1 MVNKEELEER
11 LKKLLVRLN
20 TPQKDRQLDNLIQI
34 IHDLLFLAHTDHA
47 AELFEGKNVHVPL
60 MAVLSSYINSKG
72 VQQAGWSLLCQ
83 LIEICPSTL
92 EQLTIPLQAAK
103 EWEVLGVHQQILKVL
118 SQYSA
123 DCRVTMV
130 GLRALSLLLRSDVI
144 PLLVLEEEEDAFAL
158 VVQAMKTFPTSEEVQ
173 LQGLKALQLL
183 LERVSN
189 DHLVEFVENQDHVV
203 VLAALQRFPDS
214 PELLLQALKVLLPLA
229 HPGSNVEVFMS
240 GGTRCYSLIITA
252 MDAFPE
258 VEELQETACC
268 LFRRFTSESY
278 YSILVLN
285 GVQRVA
291 VRACQTFPDNATLQA
306 AALSCLADLTATIV
320 QNKAVAEQGLEDGE
334 EEENRGKEEVEDMG
348 LGWMEDCCTALEL
361 HADEPAVQ
369 EAASW
374 AIHNLL
380 VHGAGVNHSEEEQ
393 DGRTPVHR
401 QLMAAMLLHSS
412 SPSVFK
418 AATSAIATLITNNSK
433 MRSLLLSSG
442 LHVNLVEMMKRHSTS
457 AEVSISACKLL
468 HLLFQGRTAS
478 LDELNMAMS
487 QILSTMKVHNFEP
500 EVQLEALQASLV
512 FLCPDR
518 SLREHGILVADP
530 DMADVSLKVLKNQC
544 VVEGAHTLYLEVLNR
559 FISCYTIQ
567 KCGLKVL
574 SSLADCS
581 GAVDL
586 LCQQGAIDTVLHT
599 LQMFPQEREI
609 HYWGLTLLNY
619 LVSKK
624 KLSRMIVPVLASVV
638 VASLIQY
645 REDSEMLLKCF
656 QVALR
661 MLDAC
666 SGAAAQLQ
674 REDFDRQI
682 FQHLR
687 EESDQSIN
695 PLRKSM
701 CLALAKMWCDSELHY
716 SMLEKACK
724 DGNTMMAE
732 CLIEL
737 GADIN
742 RKTKTDSLI
751 YQVCERGGP
760 LELVELLLSRGT
772 HEQHLRR
779 ALAVSVKRGDGPT
792 VIQLLGRLGL
802 DLNNSALC
810 LGGFRL
816 GHLDAAWL
824 SPLMAERGR
833 THSLRYNS
841 KGVSLARYIQSFH
854 RPKNGSGPL
863 RSIPDPC
870 LTSGYISDESDDS
883 SFSIFSGEDGLFPN
897 DDMESDGSD
906 SLFGALS
913 PKSHNNSAEE
923 LRGESVKR
931 KQGRRRHASAESGQT
946 ENENS
951 ESIHRRYGRTGS
963 SQKVLG
969 SGENSAALPKERERI
984 RLLDLSGNELDS
996 LSCLM
1001 DDGFVQQQ
1009 LWHLLR
1015 LDLSHNSLPEFP
1027 SALCQSLKSLT
1038 RLDLQ
1043 GNQLQSLP
1051 EELLSLPSLSMLN
1064 VSRNCVGPLLTFD
1077 PAVTCPSLKQ
1087 LNLSCNKI
1095 TTFPHEL
1102 GSTMRQL
1109 EELFMEGNSITEL
1122 CMALCLPEIKLLDVS
1137 KNSVEN
1143 ISADFLSSCPKLE
1156 TFNASMNKICSL
1168 SHLPSK
1174 ITTLKL
1180 ANNSF
1185 TYISEAIL
1193 DVTNLRS
1200 IDMRTNNIAVLPGPG
1215 RWVSSNIRELI
1226 FSQNCIKALD
1236 LSGPIYKWTRLEKL
1250 HLSDNKLTEIPP
1262 QIGLLEGLT
1271 SLDVSHNTG
1280 LRSFPDEM
1288 GKLGRLWDLPLD
1300 GLKLQLNLKL
1310 IGSKTKDIVRFLQQR
1325 LKKAVPYYRMK
1336 LIVVGNAGS
1345 GKTTLIQQLM
1355 KLKRT
1360 QLNSKQGAAGI
1371 DVQDWTIRERDKKKM
1386 VLNVWDFSGGE
1397 EFSGSHPHFLT
1408 PRALYLVVY
1417 NLSKGASQVD
1427 ALKPWLFNIKAVAP
1441 LSPVI
1446 LVGTHT
1452 DVSDELQLQACLHK
1466 IREELLHH
1474 QGFPTVM
1481 DCHMVSVC
1489 EDSDTMAKLRKTIER
1504 EVTNFKIQGQ
1514 PVMGQLVP
1522 DSYVELERRVLQER
1536 KRVSS
1541 EFPVLRHR
1549 ELLQLIQE
1557 SQLQLEEAELPHA
1570 IHFLSEV
1577 GVLLHFD
1584 DPALQLQEL
1593 YFIDPQWLC
1602 NILSQRLTLRSSG
1615 FSEHPK
1621 GLVQRSVVER
1631 FLFETKCFPK
1641 SHRTQFFKLL
1651 EKFQIA
1657 LPFGEDQ
1664 LLIPSSLSKHRPV
1677 IELPHCENSEVI
1689 VRLYEMPYFPMDY
1702 WSRQISRLLEFSS
1715 YLLCGR
1721 EKVLRPNRIYWR
1733 RGIYLNWSPEAY
1745 CLVEAASV
1753 EESPSSF
1760 VRITVPSSRKGRVL
1774 LGQLVDHID
1783 SLLEEWFPGLLN
1795 TDMHGNGE
1803 PLIKRWALYSFEDGQ
1818 EWNKILLENL
1828 FTYFEKIF
1836 LLVSPEDPCCTLPIS
1851 QVAPDLVL
1859 SDQPAGT
1866 ILDGEEL
1873 NVELSTENRLG
1884 DGGFG
1889 TVYRGVY
1896 KNEEVAVKIFNK
1908 HASELYV
1915 YRLLRQELAVLGRLR
1930 HPSLVGLLAA
1940 GSTPQVLVMELA
1952 LRGSLDALFQHENG
1966 SLNQKLQQ
1974 RIALQVADGLRYL
1987 HSAMIIYRDLK
1998 PHNVLLFN
2006 LKTDSET
2013 IAKITDYGIAQYCC
2027 SMGVRSSEGTPGFR
2041 APEVARGNVIYNQ
2054 QADVFSF
2061 GLLLY
2066 DLLTCGERISDGMK
2080 FPSEFDEI
2088 AVQGK
2093 LPVIVISCPVLC
2105 PLYRSSR
2112 NTTVAH
2118 PWPGFQALMKDC
2130 LRQSPQDRPTSAQV
2144 FDRLNSGEML
2154 CLMRKLCGPSVF
2166 NGECFTLSSGT
2177 SDGSSSQITAWLG
2190 GGSSTKKLGSIT
2202 AVDLDTNHSHYTGTT
2217 DCYNKG
2223 TRKVDTSPV
2232 LCLVSVQIPNDPC
2245 DWLVAGTQSWLIS
2258 GHEHWGTTTWHHLQ
2272 SVTDAVTSLYFHV
2285 HPRGTQR
2292 KNYLL
2297 VGTADGILSGLTR
2310 TLFLRQENGQPV
2322 KLSLWGNVNTPVM
2335 CLGQSVY
2342 SPDSR
2347 SGGPAVGLKILSFT
2361 ADYDVCKSIDT
2372 RPSLTFHGLLSSEAC
2387 VSRMV
2392 VDKNVYLGKAGTTTV
2407 EVWDKRSDRMVDCI
2421 DCAHIIRGRHGHKAE
2436 LPTVASPSWATVKAL
2451 LVQSA
2456 ATLWIGTRGGHLLL
2470 LELSKHQTLLITG
2483 PQCDSIRCIAS
2494 TLIQTLN
2501 WKNVVLVLGRRLP
2514 QDKNQRD
2521 EESVLMVWNSM
2532 LPMEVKDLT
2541 KHCEKREQI
2550 AAKMREQLHHD

>member
-11 LKKLLVRLN
+11 LRKLLVRLR
-20 TPQKDRQLDNLIQI
+20 TPQEDRQLCTLIQI
-34 IHDLLFLAHTDHA
+34 IQDLLFLAHTDYGRKHI
-47 AELFEGKNVHVPL
+47 VP
-60 MAVLSSYINSKG
+60 ACV
-72 VQQAGWSLLCQ
+72 GWSLLCR
-83 LIEICPSTL
+83 LIEICPGTL
-92 EQLTIPLQAAK
+92 DQLTRPLQAAK
-103 EWEVLGVHQQILKVL
+103 EQILKVL

-130 GLRALSLLLRSDVI
+130 GLRALALLLRSDMI
-144 PLLVLEEEEDAFAL
+144 PLLVLEEEEDVFGL
-158 VVQAMKTFPTSEEVQ
+158 VVHAMKTFPTSEEVQ
-173 LQGLKALQLL
+173 LQGCRALQFL
-183 LERVSN
+183 LESVSD
-189 DHLVEFVENQDHVV
+189 DHLMEFVENRDHVV

-214 PELLLQALKVLLPLA
+214 SELLLQAMKVLLPLA
-229 HPGSNVEVFMS
+229 RPGSNVEMLMS
-240 GGTRCYSLIITA
+240 GGARCYSVIIAA
-252 MDAFPE
+252 MDAFPD

-268 LFRRFTSESY
+268 LFMRFTSGQSY
-278 YSILVLN
+278 YNILVLN

-291 VRACQTFPDNATLQA
+291 VRACQTFPNNAALQA
-306 AALSCLADLTATIV
+306 AALSCLADLSEDTHTHTHTHSQTHTIFNSFIYV
-320 QNKAVAEQGLEDGE
+320 
-334 EEENRGKEEVEDMG
+334 
-348 LGWMEDCCTALEL
+348 
-361 HADEPAVQ
+361 HADG
-369 EAASW
+369 
-374 AIHNLL
+374 L
-380 VHGAGVNHSEEEQ
+380 VLENNGLTSTTTHSSVSYKKDSLYTGVT
-393 DGRTPVHR
+393 TPVHR

-418 AATSAIATLITNNSK
+418 AATSAIATLITHNGK

-442 LHVNLVEMMKRHSTS
+442 LHVNLVEMMKRHSAS

-468 HLLFQGRTAS
+468 KLLFQGRSAS
-478 LDELNMAMS
+478 LDDLNMAMS
-487 QILSTMKVHNFEP
+487 QILSTMKVHNFQP

-518 SLREHGILVADP
+518 SLREHGTSVADP

-559 FISCYTIQ
+559 FISSPIIQ
-567 KCGLKVL
+567 RCGLKVL
-574 SSLADCS
+574 SALADCS

-619 LVSKK
+619 LVTKK

-638 VASLIQY
+638 VVSLIQY

-666 SGAAAQLQ
+666 SGAAAELQ

-687 EESDQSIN
+687 DETPDQSN
-695 PLRKSM
+695 SPLRRSV
-701 CLALAKMWCDSELHY
+701 CLALSKMWCDPELHY

-724 DGNTMMAE
+724 DGDTTMAE

-742 RKTKTDSLI
+742 RKTKTESLI

-760 LELVELLLSRGT
+760 LELVELLLSRGA

-816 GHLDAAWL
+816 GRLDAAWL
-824 SPLMAERGR
+824 SPLLAERGR
-833 THSLRYNS
+833 AHSLRYNS
-841 KGVSLARYIQSFH
+841 KGMSLARYIQSLQ
-854 RPKNGSGPL
+854 KSKSVSGPP
-863 RSIPDPC
+863 RSMADPC

-883 SFSIFSGEDGLFPN
+883 SFSFVSMDDSLFFN
-897 DDMESDGSD
+897 DDMESDGKVSESSRISVFVD
-906 SLFGALS
+906 LTWFSS
-913 PKSHNNSAEE
+913 SQHNQGINSAEE
-923 LRGESVKR
+923 RLFDES
-931 KQGRRRHASAESGQT
+931 SAP
-946 ENENS
+946 
-951 ESIHRRYGRTGS
+951 
-963 SQKVLG
+963 
-969 SGENSAALPKERERI
+969 LPKERERI

-1001 DDGFVQQQ
+1001 DDSLVQQQ
-1009 LWHLLR
+1009 LGYLLR
-1015 LDLSHNSLPEFP
+1015 LDLCNNSLLEFP
-1027 SALCQSLKSLT
+1027 SALCQSLYSLT

-1043 GNQLQSLP
+1043 GNQLRSLP
-1051 EELLSLPSLSMLN
+1051 VELLSLPSLSTLN

-1077 PAVTCPSLKQ
+1077 PAVTCPSLRQ
-1087 LNLSCNKI
+1087 LNLSFNEI
-1095 TTFPHEL
+1095 TAFPQELSDQLPQTGNLQRLHEQNL
-1102 GSTMRQL
+1102 
-1109 EELFMEGNSITEL
+1109 
-1122 CMALCLPEIKLLDVS
+1122 
-1137 KNSVEN
+1137 
-1143 ISADFLSSCPKLE
+1143 FLSSPG
-1156 TFNASMNKICSL
+1156 SL

-1185 TYISEAIL
+1185 TYVSEAIL
-1193 DVTNLRS
+1193 DLTNLRS
-1200 IDMRTNNIAVLPGPG
+1200 VDMRTNNIAVLPGPG
-1215 RWVSSNIRELI
+1215 FWASSNLRELM
-1226 FSQNCIKALD
+1226 FSKNCIASLD
-1236 LSGPIYKWTRLEKL
+1236 LSGPVYKWTRLEKL
-1250 HLSDNKLTEIPP
+1250 HLSGNKLSEIPP

-1271 SLDVSHNTG
+1271 SLDMSHNAN

-1300 GLKLQLNLKL
+1300 GLKLQLDLKL

-1355 KLKRT
+1355 KLKRS
-1360 QLNSKQGAAGI
+1360 QLNSKTAAVGI
-1371 DVQDWTIRERDKKKM
+1371 DVRDWTIRERDKKKM

-1408 PRALYLVVY
+1408 SRALYLVVY

-1452 DVSDELQLQACLHK
+1452 DVSDELQLQACLTK
-1466 IREELLHH
+1466 IKEELLNH
-1474 QGFPTVM
+1474 QGFPAIT
-1481 DCHMVSVC
+1481 DYHMVSVC
-1489 EDSDTMAKLRKTIER
+1489 EDSDAMARLRKAIAR
-1504 EVTNFKIQGQ
+1504 EVASFRIQGQ

-1522 DSYVELERRVLQER
+1522 DSYVELERRVVVER
-1536 KRVSS
+1536 ARVPS
-1541 EFPVLRHR
+1541 EFPVIRHR

-1570 IHFLSEV
+1570 VHFLSEA

-1602 NILSQRLTLRSSG
+1602 NIISQKLKLKSCG
-1615 FSEHPK
+1615 LWEHPK
-1621 GLVQRSVVER
+1621 GVVQRSVVEK

-1641 SHRTQFFKLL
+1641 SHLTQFFKLL

-1657 LPFGEDQ
+1657 LPFGEEQ
-1664 LLIPSSLSKHRPV
+1664 LLVPSNLSKHRPV
-1677 IELPHCENSEVI
+1677 IELPHSENSEVI

-1702 WSRQISRLLEFSS
+1702 WSRQISRLLEVSS

-1721 EKVLRPNRIYWR
+1721 EKVVRPNRIYWR
-1733 RGIYLNWSPEAY
+1733 RGIYLSWSPEAY

-1753 EESPSSF
+1753 EENPSSF
-1760 VRITVPSSRKGRVL
+1760 VRITVPSSRRGRVL
-1774 LGQLVDHID
+1774 MGQVVDHVD

-1795 TDMHGNGE
+1795 TDMHGSGE
-1803 PLIKRWALYSFEDGQ
+1803 ALLKKWALYSFEDGQ
-1818 EWNKILLENL
+1818 EWSKILLEDL
-1828 FTYFEKIF
+1828 FTYFDNDF
-1836 LLVSPEDPCCTLPIS
+1836 LLVNPEDPRCTLPIS
-1851 QVAPDLVL
+1851 QIAPDLVL

-1866 ILDGEEL
+1866 ILDSEEL
-1873 NVELSTENRLG
+1873 DVDMSKENRLG

-1908 HASELYV
+1908 HASELYI

-1952 LRGSLDALFQHENG
+1952 LRGSLDSLFEHENG
-1966 SLNQKLQQ
+1966 SLNWKLQH

-2006 LKTDSET
+2006 LKTNSEI

-2080 FPSEFDEI
+2080 FPSEFDEV

-2093 LPVIVISCPVLC
+2093 LPDPVEHYGC
-2105 PLYRSSR
+2105 S
-2112 NTTVAH
+2112 
-2118 PWPGFQALMKDC
+2118 PWPGFQTLMKDC
-2130 LRQSPQDRPTSAQV
+2130 LRESPQDRPTSAQV

-2154 CLMRKLCGPSVF
+2154 CLMKELVVPRAF
-2166 NGECFTLSSGT
+2166 NAECLTMSSAS
-2177 SDGSSSQITAWLG
+2177 SDSPFSSHRAWLG
-2190 GGSSTKKLGSIT
+2190 GGSSTSSHRVGSIT
-2202 AVDLDTNHSHYTGTT
+2202 AVDLDTNAVMTQ
-2217 DCYNKG
+2217 DI
-2223 TRKVDTSPV
+2223 DTSPV
-2232 LCLVSVQIPNDPC
+2232 LCLVTVQIPNEAC
-2245 DWLVAGTQSWLIS
+2245 DWLVAGTQSGSLVVIS
-2258 GHEHWGTTTWHHLQ
+2258 TQDMSTWHHLQ

-2285 HPRGTQR
+2285 QR

-2297 VGTADGILSGLTR
+2297 VGTANGLLTVYEDSV
-2310 TLFLRQENGQPV
+2310 LKQEKGQPV
-2322 KLSLWGNVNTPVM
+2322 KTVTVGNVSTPVM
-2335 CLGQSVY
+2335 CLGQSLH
-2342 SPDSR
+2342 SLDGR
-2347 SGGPAVGLKILSFT
+2347 SVWAGCGTRILSFT
-2361 ADYDVCKSIDT
+2361 AEYDVCRTIDT
-2372 RPSLTFHGLLSSEAC
+2372 RPNLFFQQQRSLAGESC
-2387 VSRMV
+2387 VLRMV
-2392 VDKNVYLGKAGTTTV
+2392 VDKYVYLNKAGTPTV
-2407 EVWDKRSDRMVDCI
+2407 EVWDKRSERMVDCI
-2421 DCAHIIRGRHGHKAE
+2421 DCRQGSEAE
-2436 LPTVASPSWATVKAL
+2436 LPTEAAPSWARVKAL
-2451 LVQSA
+2451 LVQTA
-2456 ATLWIGTRGGHLLL
+2456 AALWVGTRGGHLLL
-2470 LELSKHQTLLITG
+2470 LELSKHQTLQVIG
-2483 PQCDSIRCIAS
+2483 PRCDSIRCIAS
-2494 TLIQTLN
+2494 ALIETLN
-2501 WKNVVLVLGRRLP
+2501 WKNVVLTLGRRLP
-2514 QDKNQRD
+2514 QDKNQFD
-2521 EESVLMVWNSM
+2521 EESVLMAWNST
-2532 LPMEVKDLT
+2532 LPMEVKDLNR
-2541 KHCEKREQI
+2541 HCEKREQI
-2550 AAKMREQLHHD
+2550 AAKMREQLHHS

>member
-1 MVNKEELEER
+1 MVNQEELEER
-11 LKKLLVRLN
+11 LRRLLVRLN
-20 TPQKDRQLDNLIQI
+20 TPQEDRQLITLIQI
-34 IHDLLFLAHTDHA
+34 IQDLLFLAHTDNA
-47 AELFEGKNVHVPL
+47 PELFEDKNVHVPL
-60 MAVLSSYINSKG
+60 MVVLSSHMRSRG
-72 VQQAGWSLLCQ
+72 VQESGWSLLCR
-83 LIEICPSTL
+83 LIEICPRTL
-92 EQLTIPLQAAK
+92 DELTRPLQAAK
-103 EWEVLGVHQQILKVL
+103 DWGTLGVHQQILKAL
-118 SQYSA
+118 SQFST

-130 GLRALSLLLRSDVI
+130 GLRALALLLRSEAI
-144 PLLVLEEEEDAFAL
+144 PLLVLEEEEDVFGL
-158 VVQAMKTFPTSEEVQ
+158 VVQGMKTFPTSEEVQ
-173 LQGLKALQLL
+173 LQGCVALELL
-183 LERVSN
+183 LEKVS
-189 DHLVEFVENQDHVV
+189 DEHLVEFVENQDHVA
-203 VLAALQRFPDS
+203 VLAVLQSFLDNPQ
-214 PELLLQALKVLLPLA
+214 LLQQAMKVLLPLTR
-229 HPGSNVEVFMS
+229 PGSNVEVLMS
-240 GGTRCYSLIITA
+240 GGARCYSLIIAA

-268 LFRRFTSESY
+268 LFRKLTSESY
-278 YSILVLN
+278 FNILVLN
-285 GVQRVA
+285 GAQRVA
-291 VRACQTFPDNATLQA
+291 VRACQTFLDNPTLQA
-306 AALSCLADLTATIV
+306 ATLSCLADLTATIV
-320 QNKAVAEQGLEDGE
+320 QNKAVAEQGLEEGE
-334 EEENRGKEEVEDMG
+334 EEENRGREEVDDMG
-348 LGWMEDCCTALEL
+348 LGWMEACCMALEL
-361 HADEPAVQ
+361 HAAEPAVQ

-380 VHGAGVNHSEEEQ
+380 LHGAEVNQSEEEQ
-393 DGRTPVHR
+393 DERTPVHR
-401 QLMAAMLLHSS
+401 QLMVAMLLHSS
-412 SPSVFK
+412 SPRVFE
-418 AATSAIATLITNNSK
+418 AATSAIATLITHNSK
-433 MRSLLLSSG
+433 MCSLLLSSG

-457 AEVSISACKLL
+457 VEVSISACKLL
-468 HLLFQGRTAS
+468 NLLFQGRTAS

-487 QILSTMKVHNFEP
+487 QILSTMKVHNFHP
-500 EVQLEALQASLV
+500 EVQLEALKASLV

-518 SLREHGILVADP
+518 SLREHGVSVSDP

-559 FISCYTIQ
+559 FISSSTIQ

-574 SSLADCS
+574 SALADCS

-624 KLSRMIVPVLASVV
+624 KLSRMIVPVLASVL

-645 REDSEMLLKCF
+645 KEDSEMLLKGF

-666 SGAAAQLQ
+666 SGAAAELQ
-674 REDFDRQI
+674 RENLDRLI
-682 FQHLR
+682 FQQLR
-687 EESDQSIN
+687 EENSDQNNN
-695 PLRKSM
+695 PLRKSV
-701 CLALAKMWCDSELHY
+701 CLALSKMWCDSELHY
-716 SMLEKACK
+716 GMLEKACE
-724 DGNTMMAE
+724 DGDTTLAE

-737 GADIN
+737 GADVN
-742 RKTKTDSLI
+742 RKTKTESLI

-760 LELVELLLSRGT
+760 LDLVELLLSRGA
-772 HEQHLRR
+772 HEQYLRR

-816 GHLDAAWL
+816 GRLDSTWL
-824 SPLMAERGR
+824 SSLLAERSR
-833 THSLRYNS
+833 ACSFRYNKS
-841 KGVSLARYIQSFH
+841 KGMSLARYIQSLQ
-854 RPKNGSGPL
+854 KSKGSSGPP
-863 RSIPDPC
+863 RSLADPC
-870 LTSGYISDESDDS
+870 LTSGYISEESDDS
-883 SFSIFSGEDGLFPN
+883 NFSFVSGEDSLFFN

-906 SLFGALS
+906 SLSGVLS
-913 PKSHNNSAEE
+913 PKPHNNSSEE
-923 LRGESVKR
+923 LRGGSFRR
-931 KQGRRRHASAESGQT
+931 KHGRRRHASAESGLT
-946 ENENS
+946 EMDHS
-951 ESIHRRYGRTGS
+951 EPLHRRNGRIGS
-963 SQKVLG
+963 NQ
-969 SGENSAALPKERERI
+969 KERERI

-1009 LWHLLR
+1009 LGHLLR
-1015 LDLSHNSLPEFP
+1015 LDLSHNNLLEFP
-1027 SALCQSLKSLT
+1027 SALCTSLKSLT

-1043 GNQLQSLP
+1043 GNQLRSLP
-1051 EELLSLPSLSMLN
+1051 VELLSLLSLSMLN
-1064 VSRNCVGPLLTFD
+1064 VSRNCVGPLLNFD
-1077 PAVTCPSLKQ
+1077 PAVSCPSLRQ
-1087 LNLSCNKI
+1087 LNLSFNKI
-1095 TTFPHEL
+1095 TTFPHDL
-1102 GSTMRQL
+1102 GQVMSHL

-1122 CMALCLPEIKLLDVS
+1122 SSPLCLLEIKLLDVS

-1143 ISADFLSSCPKLE
+1143 ISPDFLTGCPKLE
-1156 TFNASMNKICSL
+1156 TFSASMNKICSL
-1168 SHLPSK
+1168 SNLPSK

-1180 ANNSF
+1180 ANNNF
-1185 TYISEAIL
+1185 TDVPEAIL
-1193 DVTNLRS
+1193 NLPNLRS
-1200 IDMRTNNIAVLPGPG
+1200 VDMRTNNIAALPGPG
-1215 RWVSSNIRELI
+1215 LWESCNLRELM
-1226 FSQNCIKALD
+1226 FSQNCITALD
-1236 LSGPIYKWTRLEKL
+1236 LSGPIYRWARLEKL

-1271 SLDVSHNTG
+1271 SLDVSRNTN

-1288 GKLGRLWDLPLD
+1288 GKLSRLWDLPLD
-1300 GLKLQLNLKL
+1300 GLKLQLDLKL
-1310 IGSKTKDIVRFLQQR
+1310 IGNKTKDIVRFLQQR

-1345 GKTTLIQQLM
+1345 GKTTLIQQMM
-1355 KLKRT
+1355 KLKRS
-1360 QLNSKQGAAGI
+1360 QVNSKVTAVGI
-1371 DVQDWTIRERDKKKM
+1371 DVRDWTIRERDKKKM

-1408 PRALYLVVY
+1408 SRALYLVVY
-1417 NLSKGASQVD
+1417 NLSKGASEVD

-1452 DVSDELQLQACLHK
+1452 DVSDELQLQACLTK
-1466 IREELLHH
+1466 IREELLSH
-1474 QGFPTVM
+1474 QGFPTIR
-1481 DCHMVSVC
+1481 DYHMVSVC
-1489 EDSDTMAKLRKTIER
+1489 EDSDSLNKLRKTIAR
-1504 EVTNFKIQGQ
+1504 EVTSFKIQGQ

-1522 DSYVELERRVLQER
+1522 DSYVELERRVLLER
-1536 KRVSS
+1536 TRVPP
-1541 EFPVLRHR
+1541 EFPVLRHQ
-1549 ELLQLIQE
+1549 EIMQLIQE

-1570 IHFLSEV
+1570 VHFLSEA

-1584 DPALQLQEL
+1584 DPALQLQDL

-1602 NILSQRLTLRSSG
+1602 NIISQKLTSKSCG
-1615 FSEHPK
+1615 IWEHPK
-1621 GLVQRSVVER
+1621 GIIQRSVVEK
-1631 FLFETKCFPK
+1631 FLSETKFFPK
-1641 SHRTQFFKLL
+1641 IHLKHFFKLL

-1657 LPFGEDQ
+1657 LPFGDDQ
-1664 LLIPSSLSKHRPV
+1664 LLIPSSLSKHRPM
-1677 IELPHCENSEVI
+1677 IDLPHCENSEVI

-1733 RGIYLNWSPEAY
+1733 RGVYLSWSPEAY
-1745 CLVEAASV
+1745 CLVEAAS
-1753 EESPSSF
+1753 EEQNPSSF
-1760 VRITVPSSRKGRVL
+1760 VRITVPCSRKGRVL
-1774 LGQLVDHID
+1774 LGQVVDHID

-1795 TDMHGNGE
+1795 MDMHGNGE
-1803 PLIKRWALYSFEDGQ
+1803 ALLKKWALYSFEDGQ
-1818 EWNKILLENL
+1818 EWRKILLEDL
-1828 FTYFEKIF
+1828 FPYFDNDF
-1836 LLVSPEDPCCTLPIS
+1836 LLFNPEDPRCTLPIS
-1851 QVAPDLVL
+1851 QIAPDLVL

-1873 NVELSTENRLG
+1873 HVDGSKENRLG

-1889 TVYRGVY
+1889 TVYRGFY

-1908 HASELYV
+1908 HASELYI

-1940 GSTPQVLVMELA
+1940 GSAPQVLVMELA
-1952 LRGSLDALFQHENG
+1952 LRGSLDSLFEHENG
-1966 SLNQKLQQ
+1966 SLNQKLQH

-1987 HSAMIIYRDLK
+1987 HSVMIIYRDLK

-2006 LKTDSET
+2006 LKTDSEI

-2080 FPSEFDEI
+2080 FPSEFDEV

-2093 LPVIVISCPVLC
+2093 LPDPVKHYGC
-2105 PLYRSSR
+2105 S
-2112 NTTVAH
+2112 

-2130 LRQSPQDRPTSAQV
+2130 LRENPQNRPTSAQV

-2154 CLMRKLCGPSVF
+2154 CLMRELVVPHAF
-2166 NGECFTLSSGT
+2166 NAECFTVSSDS
-2177 SDGSSSQITAWLG
+2177 SDSPSNGNRAWLG
-2190 GGSSTKKLGSIT
+2190 GGSSARRLGSIT
-2202 AVDLDTNHSHYTGTT
+2202 AVDLDTNIVTT
-2217 DCYNKG
+2217 QEVNS
-2223 TRKVDTSPV
+2223 SPV
-2232 LCLVSVQIPNDPC
+2232 LCLVTVQIPHETC
-2245 DWLVAGTQSWLIS
+2245 DWLVAGTQSGSLVVIS
-2258 GHEHWGTTTWHHLQ
+2258 TQDISTWHHLQ

-2285 HPRGTQR
+2285 HPRRNQR

-2297 VGTADGILSGLTR
+2297 VGTADGILTIYEDSVLK
-2310 TLFLRQENGQPV
+2310 QANGQPV
-2322 KLSLWGNVNTPVM
+2322 KTVTVGNVNTPVM
-2335 CLGQSVY
+2335 CLGQSVH
-2342 SPDSR
+2342 SLDSR
-2347 SGGPAVGLKILSFT
+2347 CVWAGCGTKILSFT
-2361 ADYDVCKSIDT
+2361 ADYDVCKAIDT
-2372 RPSLTFHGLLSSEAC
+2372 RPNLISQQRSLSSESS

-2392 VDKNVYLGKAGTTTV
+2392 VDKNIYLSKAGASTV
-2407 EVWDKRSDRMVDCI
+2407 EVWEKRSERMVDCI
-2421 DCAHIIRGRHGHKAE
+2421 DCAQIIRHDSVCRGRQGNEAE
-2436 LPTVASPSWATVKAL
+2436 LPTEATPSWARVKAL

-2470 LELSKHQTLLITG
+2470 LELSKHQTLQVIS
-2483 PQCDSIRCIAS
+2483 PSCNSIRCIAS
-2494 TLIQTLN
+2494 ALIETLN

-2514 QDKNQRD
+2514 QDRNQFD
-2521 EESVLMVWNSM
+2521 EESVLMVWNST
-2532 LPMEVKDLT
+2532 LPMEVRDLK

-2550 AAKMREQLHHD
+2550 AAKMREQLHPD

>member
-11 LKKLLVRLN
+11 LKKLLVRLK
-20 TPQKDRQLDNLIQI
+20 TPQEDRQLSTLIQI
-34 IHDLLFLAHTDHA
+34 IQDLLFLAHTDYA
-47 AELFEGKNVHVPL
+47 DLFEDKDVHAPL
-60 MAVLSSYINSKG
+60 MVVLSSYISSRG
-72 VQQAGWSLLCQ
+72 VQQVGWSLLCQ
-83 LIEICPSTL
+83 LIEICPRTL
-92 EQLTIPLQAAK
+92 EQLTKPLKAAR

-118 SQYSA
+118 SQYST

-130 GLRALSLLLRSDVI
+130 GLRALALLLRSDII
-144 PLLVLEEEEDAFAL
+144 PLLVLEEEEDVFFL

-173 LQGLKALQLL
+173 LQGCGALQLL
-183 LERVSN
+183 LDRVSD
-189 DHLVEFVENQDHVV
+189 DHVVEFVENQDHVV
-203 VLAALQRFPDS
+203 VLSALQRFSDS
-214 PELLLQALKVLLPLA
+214 PELLLQAMKALLPLA
-229 HPGSNVEVFMS
+229 QTTSNVEVLMS
-240 GGTRCYSLIITA
+240 GGTRCYSLVIAA

-258 VEELQETACC
+258 VEELQEMACC
-268 LFRRFTSESY
+268 LFRRLTSESY
-278 YSILVLN
+278 YNILVLN
-285 GVQRVA
+285 GFQRVA

-306 AALSCLADLTATIV
+306 AALSCLADLTSTIV
-320 QNKAVAEQGLEDGE
+320 QNKAVAEQGLEEGE
-334 EEENRGKEEVEDMG
+334 EEENRGKEEVKDMS

-361 HADEPAVQ
+361 HAAEPTVQ
-369 EAASW
+369 EAACW

-380 VHGAGVNHSEEEQ
+380 LHGVQVDHSDEEQ
-393 DGRTPVHR
+393 DERTPVHR

-412 SPSVFK
+412 SPSVFI
-418 AATSAIATLITNNSK
+418 AATTAIATLIMKNSH
-433 MRSLLLSSG
+433 MSSLLLSSG
-442 LHVNLVEMMKRHSTS
+442 LHVNLVEMMKRHLTS

-468 HLLFQGRTAS
+468 KLLFQGRTAS
-478 LDELNMAMS
+478 LDELSMAMN
-487 QILSTMKVHNFEP
+487 QILSSMKVHNFQP
-500 EVQLEALQASLV
+500 KVQLEALQASLV

-518 SLREHGILVADP
+518 SLREHGISVGDP

-559 FISCYTIQ
+559 FISSSAIQ
-567 KCGLKVL
+567 RCGLKVL

-619 LVSKK
+619 LVSRK

-666 SGAAAQLQ
+666 SGAAAELQ
-674 REDFDRQI
+674 RENFDRHI

-687 EESDQSIN
+687 EETDHSFS
-695 PLRKSM
+695 PLRKSV
-701 CLALAKMWCDSELHY
+701 CLALSKMWYDSELHY
-716 SMLEKACK
+716 KMLEKACM
-724 DGNTMMAE
+724 DGDTMMVE
-732 CLIEL
+732 CLIEM

-742 RKTKTDSLI
+742 RKTKNESLI
-751 YQVCERGGP
+751 YQVCEKGGP
-760 LELVELLLSRGT
+760 LELVELLLSRGA
-772 HEQHLRR
+772 HDQHVRR

-816 GHLDAAWL
+816 GRLDAAWL
-824 SPLMAERGR
+824 SPLLTEKGR
-833 THSLRYNS
+833 SYSLRYNS
-841 KGVSLARYIQSFH
+841 KGMSLARYIQSFQRSKSTGGFS
-854 RPKNGSGPL
+854 RPMS
-863 RSIPDPC
+863 DQC

-883 SFSIFSGEDGLFPN
+883 SFSVVSMEDSLFIN
-897 DDMESDGSD
+897 EDMESDGSD
-906 SLFGALS
+906 SVSGPLS
-913 PKSHNNSAEE
+913 LKPCNNSAEE
-923 LRGESVKR
+923 LRGESLKR
-931 KQGRRRHASAESGQT
+931 KQGRRRHASAESGHT
-946 ENENS
+946 ENENG
-951 ESIHRRYGRTGS
+951 EPVQRRFGRTGS
-963 SQKVLG
+963 GQKLLG
-969 SGENSAALPKERERI
+969 SGDNSAALPKERERI
-984 RLLDLSGNELDS
+984 HLLDLSGNELDS
-996 LSCLM
+996 VSCLM
-1001 DDGFVQQQ
+1001 DDIFDQQQ
-1009 LWHLLR
+1009 LWHLHR
-1015 LDLSHNSLPEFP
+1015 LDLSHNSLLEFP
-1027 SALCQSLKSLT
+1027 STVCQSLNSLT

-1051 EELLSLPSLSMLN
+1051 EELLSLPSLNTLN
-1064 VSRNCVGPLLTFD
+1064 VSRNCVGPVLNFD
-1077 PAVTCPSLKQ
+1077 PSVTCPSLRQ
-1087 LNLSCNKI
+1087 LNLSFNKI
-1095 TTFPHEL
+1095 TFPPEL
-1102 GSTMRQL
+1102 GRITEQL
-1109 EELFMEGNSITEL
+1109 EELSLEGNSISEL
-1122 CMALCLPEIKLLDVS
+1122 CTPLCLPEIKLLDVS

-1143 ISADFLSSCPKLE
+1143 ISPDFLTGCPKLE
-1156 TFNASMNKICSL
+1156 TFNASANKICSL
-1168 SHLPSK
+1168 PQLPAK

-1185 TYISEAIL
+1185 SDIPEAIL
-1193 DVTNLRS
+1193 ELPNLRS
-1200 IDMRTNNIAVLPGPG
+1200 VDMRTNNIAVLPGPG
-1215 RWVSSNIRELI
+1215 FWASCNIREMM

-1236 LSGPIYKWTRLEKL
+1236 LSGPIYRWTRLEKL

-1271 SLDVSHNTG
+1271 SLDVSRNTS

-1300 GLKLQLNLKL
+1300 GLRLQLDFKI

-1355 KLKRT
+1355 KKKRC
-1360 QLNSKQGAAGI
+1360 LLSSKQSAVGI
-1371 DVQDWTIRERDKKKM
+1371 DVLDWTIRERDKKKM
-1386 VLNVWDFSGGE
+1386 VLNIWDFSGGE

-1408 PRALYLVVY
+1408 SRALYLVVY

-1452 DVSDELQLQACLHK
+1452 DVSEENQLQACLSK
-1466 IREELLHH
+1466 IREELLTH
-1474 QGFPTVM
+1474 QGFPAIR
-1481 DCHMVSVC
+1481 DYHMVSLC
-1489 EDSDTMAKLRKTIER
+1489 EDSDSVAKLRKAITS
-1504 EVTNFKIQGQ
+1504 EVTGFKIQGQ

-1522 DSYVELERRVLQER
+1522 DSYVELERRILQER
-1536 KRVSS
+1536 SRVPP
-1541 EFPVLRHR
+1541 EFPVLRQH

-1557 SQLQLEEAELPHA
+1557 SQLQLEEAELSHA

-1577 GVLLHFD
+1577 GILLHFD

-1593 YFIDPQWLC
+1593 YFIHPQWLC
-1602 NILSQRLTLRSSG
+1602 SILSQNLTLKSCN
-1615 FSEHPK
+1615 FWENPK
-1621 GLVQRSVVER
+1621 GVIQRSVVEK

-1641 SHRTQFFKLL
+1641 SHLLQFFKLL

-1664 LLIPSSLSKHRPV
+1664 LLVPSSLSKHRPV

-1702 WSRQISRLLEFSS
+1702 WSRQISRLLEVSS

-1745 CLVEAASV
+1745 CLVEAASDQ
-1753 EESPSSF
+1753 ENPSSF
-1760 VRITVPSSRKGRVL
+1760 VRITVPSSQKGRVL
-1774 LGQLVDHID
+1774 LGQVVDQID

-1803 PLIKRWALYSFEDGQ
+1803 ALLKKWALYSFEDGQ
-1818 EWNKILLENL
+1818 EWRKILLEDL
-1828 FTYFEKIF
+1828 FKYSENDFI
-1836 LLVSPEDPCCTLPIS
+1836 LRNPEDPRCSLPIS
-1851 QVAPDLVL
+1851 QIAPDLVL

-1866 ILDGEEL
+1866 ILDSEEL
-1873 NVELSTENRLG
+1873 SVDMCKENRLG

-1889 TVYRGVY
+1889 TVYRGIY

-1908 HASELYV
+1908 HASELYI

-1940 GSTPQVLVMELA
+1940 GSAPQVLVMELA
-1952 LRGSLDALFQHENG
+1952 LRGSLDSLFEHENG
-1966 SLNQKLQQ
+1966 SLNQKLQH
-1974 RIALQVADGLRYL
+1974 RIALHVADGLRYL

-2006 LKTDSET
+2006 LKTNSEI

-2066 DLLTCGERISDGMK
+2066 DLLTCGERIFDGMK

-2093 LPVIVISCPVLC
+2093 LPDPVKHYGC
-2105 PLYRSSR
+2105 S
-2112 NTTVAH
+2112 

-2130 LRQSPQDRPTSAQV
+2130 LREHPQDRPTSAQV

-2154 CLMRKLCGPSVF
+2154 CLMRQLAIPRVFSAECIAVSSV
-2166 NGECFTLSSGT
+2166 S
-2177 SDGSSSQITAWLG
+2177 SDGPASSHIAWLG
-2190 GGSSTKKLGSIT
+2190 GGSSSQRQGFVTT
-2202 AVDLDTNHSHYTGTT
+2202 VDLDTNMVTT
-2217 DCYNKG
+2217 QD
-2223 TRKVDTSPV
+2223 VHTSPV
-2232 LCLVSVQIPNDPC
+2232 LCLVTAQIPDEAC
-2245 DWLVAGTQSWLIS
+2245 DWLVAGTQSGSLMVIS
-2258 GHEHWGTTTWHHLQ
+2258 TQDTSTWHYLQ
-2272 SVTDAVTSLYFHV
+2272 SVTDAVTSLYFHT
-2285 HPRGTQR
+2285 HPRRIQR

-2297 VGTADGILSGLTR
+2297 VGTADGVLSVYEDSVLM
-2310 TLFLRQENGQPV
+2310 QENGQPV
-2322 KLSLWGNVNTPVM
+2322 KTVTVGNVNTPVM
-2335 CLGQSVY
+2335 CLGQSTH
-2342 SPDSR
+2342 SLDSR
-2347 SGGPAVGLKILSFT
+2347 SVWAGCGTKILSFSV
-2361 ADYDVCKSIDT
+2361 DYDVCKSIDT
-2372 RPSLTFHGLLSSEAC
+2372 RPNLIILQQRSPPSEAC
-2387 VSRMV
+2387 VSRMA
-2392 VDKNVYLGKAGTTTV
+2392 VDKYVYLSKAGTPNV
-2407 EVWDKRSDRMVDCI
+2407 EVWDKRSERMVDCI
-2421 DCAHIIRGRHGHKAE
+2421 DCSQIIRHESVCRGRQ
-2436 LPTVASPSWATVKAL
+2436 ASRGNPSSEATPSWATVKAL

-2456 ATLWIGTRGGHLLL
+2456 AALWIGTRGGHLLL
-2470 LELSKHQTLLITG
+2470 LELSKHQTLQVMAPG
-2483 PQCDSIRCIAS
+2483 CDSVRSMAS
-2494 TLIQTLN
+2494 ALIQNLN

-2514 QDKNQRD
+2514 QDKTD

-2532 LPMEVKDLT
+2532 LPMEVKDLK
-2541 KHCEKREQI
+2541 KHCEKRERI
-2550 AAKMREQLHHD
+2550 STKMREQLLHA

>member
-11 LKKLLVRLN
+11 LKKLLVRLK
-20 TPQKDRQLDNLIQI
+20 TPQEDRQLDNLIQI
-34 IHDLLFLAHTDHA
+34 IHDLLFLAHTDHGRKHIVPA
-47 AELFEGKNVHVPL
+47 LARLFICSFQIKC
-60 MAVLSSYINSKG
+60 VLFFL
-72 VQQAGWSLLCQ
+72 QAGWSLLCQ
-83 LIEICPSTL
+83 LIEICPN
-92 EQLTIPLQAAK
+92 
-103 EWEVLGVHQQILKVL
+103 
-118 SQYSA
+118 
-123 DCRVTMV
+123 M
-130 GLRALSLLLRSDVI
+130 I
-144 PLLVLEEEEDAFAL
+144 PLLVLEEEEDVFGL

-173 LQGLKALQLL
+173 LQGCTALQLL

-189 DHLVEFVENQDHVV
+189 DHLVEFVESQDHVV

-214 PELLLQALKVLLPLA
+214 PELLLQVLKVLLPLA
-229 HPGSNVEVFMS
+229 RPGSNVEVLMS
-240 GGTRCYSLIITA
+240 GGTRCYSLIITT
-252 MDAFPE
+252 MDAFPQ

-278 YSILVLN
+278 YNILVLN

-361 HADEPAVQ
+361 HAAEPAVQ

-393 DGRTPVHR
+393 DGR
-401 QLMAAMLLHSS
+401 S
-412 SPSVFK
+412 
-418 AATSAIATLITNNSK
+418 ATHKSK

-518 SLREHGILVADP
+518 SLREHGISVADP

-559 FISCYTIQ
+559 FISSSTIQ

-645 REDSEMLLKCF
+645 REDSEMVLKCF

-701 CLALAKMWCDSELHY
+701 CLALSKMWCDSELHY

-724 DGNTMMAE
+724 DRDTTMAE

-751 YQVCERGGP
+751 YQVCEKGGP
-760 LELVELLLSRGT
+760 LELVELLLSRGA

-816 GHLDAAWL
+816 GRLDAAWL

-833 THSLRYNS
+833 THS
-841 KGVSLARYIQSFH
+841 KGVSLARYIQSFQK
-854 RPKNGSGPL
+854 PKNGNGPL
-863 RSIPDPC
+863 RSIADPC

-883 SFSIFSGEDGLFPN
+883 SFSFVSMEDGLFLN
-897 DDMESDGSD
+897 DDMESD
-906 SLFGALS
+906 
-913 PKSHNNSAEE
+913 
-923 LRGESVKR
+923 
-931 KQGRRRHASAESGQT
+931 
-946 ENENS
+946 
-951 ESIHRRYGRTGS
+951 
-963 SQKVLG
+963 VLG

-1015 LDLSHNSLPEFP
+1015 LDLSHNSLPQFP

-1051 EELLSLPSLSMLN
+1051 EELLSLPSLSVLN
-1064 VSRNCVGPLLTFD
+1064 VSRNCVGPLLTFG

-1087 LNLSCNKI
+1087 LNLSFNKI
-1095 TTFPHEL
+1095 ITFPHEL
-1102 GSTMRQL
+1102 GRTMRQL

-1122 CMALCLPEIKLLDVS
+1122 CMPLCLPEIKLLDVS

-1193 DVTNLRS
+1193 DVPNLRS

-1215 RWVSSNIRELI
+1215 RWVSSNIRELM

-1250 HLSDNKLTEIPP
+1250 HLSDNRLTEIPP

-1271 SLDVSHNTG
+1271 SLDVSRNAG
-1280 LRSFPDEM
+1280 LRAFPDEM

-1300 GLKLQLNLKL
+1300 GLKLQLDLKL

-1360 QLNSKQGAAGI
+1360 QLNSKQSAAGI
-1371 DVQDWTIRERDKKKM
+1371 DVRDWAIRERDKKKM
-1386 VLNVWDFSGGE
+1386 VLNIWDFSGGE

-1452 DVSDELQLQACLHK
+1452 DVSDELQLQACLSK
-1466 IREELLHH
+1466 IREELLNH
-1474 QGFPTVM
+1474 QGFPAVR
-1481 DCHMVSVC
+1481 DYHMVSVC
-1489 EDSDTMAKLRKTIER
+1489 EDSDTMAKLRKAIAR

-1536 KRVSS
+1536 TRVPA

-1593 YFIDPQWLC
+1593 YFIDPQDV
-1602 NILSQRLTLRSSG
+1602 LTFFCTITSRV
-1615 FSEHPK
+1615 
-1621 GLVQRSVVER
+1621 VQRSVVEK
-1631 FLFETKCFPK
+1631 FLFETRCFPK
-1641 SHRTQFFKLL
+1641 NHQTQFFKLL

-1689 VRLYEMPYFPMDY
+1689 VRLYEMPYFPLDY

-1715 YLLCGR
+1715 CLLCGR
-1721 EKVLRPNRIYWR
+1721 EKVLRPNRVYWR

-1774 LGQLVDHID
+1774 LGQVVDHID

-1818 EWNKILLENL
+1818 ERSKILLENL
-1828 FTYFEKIF
+1828 FTYFENDF
-1836 LLVSPEDPCCTLPIS
+1836 LLVSPEDPLCTLPIS

-1859 SDQPAGT
+1859 SDQSAGT

-1908 HASELYV
+1908 HASELYI

-1952 LRGSLDALFQHENG
+1952 LRGSLDSLFQHENG

-2093 LPVIVISCPVLC
+2093 LPDPVEHYGC
-2105 PLYRSSR
+2105 S
-2112 NTTVAH
+2112 

-2154 CLMRKLCGPSVF
+2154 CLIRELVVPRVF
-2166 NGECFTLSSGT
+2166 NAECFTLSSGT
-2177 SDGSSSQITAWLG
+2177 SDGPSSSHTAWLG
-2190 GGSSTKKLGSIT
+2190 GGSSTQKLGSIT
-2202 AVDLDTNHSHYTGTT
+2202 AVDLDTNTITT
-2217 DCYNKG
+2217 QE
-2223 TRKVDTSPV
+2223 VDTSPV
-2232 LCLVSVQIPNDPC
+2232 LCLVTVQIPNEPC
-2245 DWLVAGTQSWLIS
+2245 DWLVAGTQSGSLVVVS
-2258 GHEHWGTTTWHHLQ
+2258 TGDTSTWHHLQ

-2285 HPRGTQR
+2285 QR

-2297 VGTADGILSGLTR
+2297 VGTADGNLSVYEDSVLK
-2310 TLFLRQENGQPV
+2310 QENGQPV
-2322 KLSLWGNVNTPVM
+2322 KTLTVGSVNTPVM

-2342 SPDSR
+2342 SLDSR
-2347 SGGPAVGLKILSFT
+2347 SVWAGCGTKILSFT

-2372 RPSLTFHGLLSSEAC
+2372 RPNFIFQQQRLLSGEAC

-2392 VDKNVYLGKAGTTTV
+2392 VDKYIYLGKAGTPTV
-2407 EVWDKRSDRMVDCI
+2407 EVWDKRSERMVDCI
-2421 DCAHIIRGRHGHKAE
+2421 NCAHIISLSDFENPSLHDSTE
-2436 LPTVASPSWATVKAL
+2436 LPTEASPSWATVKAL

-2470 LELSKHQTLLITG
+2470 LELSKHQTLLVTG
-2483 PQCDSIRCIAS
+2483 PRCDSIRCITSA
-2494 TLIQTLN
+2494 LIQTLN
-2501 WKNVVLVLGRRLP
+2501 WKNVVLVLGRRFP
-2514 QDKNQRD
+2514 QDKNQD
-2521 EESVLMVWNSM
+2521 GESDHEESVLMVWNSM

>member
-1 MVNKEELEER
+1 MVNQEELEER
-11 LKKLLVRLN
+11 LKKLLVRLK
-20 TPQKDRQLDNLIQI
+20 TPQEDRQLITLIQI
-34 IHDLLFLAHTDHA
+34 IQDLLFLAHTDNA
-47 AELFEGKNVHVPL
+47 AELFEDKAVHDPL
-60 MAVLSSYINSKG
+60 MIVLSSYMNSRG
-72 VQQAGWSLLCQ
+72 VQQVGWSLLCR
-83 LIEICPSTL
+83 LIEICPRTL
-92 EQLTIPLQAAK
+92 DELTKPLQAAK
-103 EWEVLGVHQQILKVL
+103 DWEILGVHQQILKAL
-118 SQYSA
+118 FHYST

-130 GLRALSLLLRSDVI
+130 GLRALALLLRSDII
-144 PLLVLEEEEDAFAL
+144 PLLVLEEDEEDVFGL
-158 VVQAMKTFPTSEEVQ
+158 VVQAMRTFPTSEEVQ
-173 LQGLKALQLL
+173 LHGCAALQLL
-183 LERVSN
+183 LERVS
-189 DHLVEFVENQDHVV
+189 DAHLVEFVENEDHVV
-203 VLAALQRFPDS
+203 VLAALQGFLDS
-214 PELLLQALKVLLPLA
+214 PQLLEQAMKVLLPLTR
-229 HPGSNVEVFMS
+229 PGSNVEVLMS
-240 GGTRCYSLIITA
+240 GGARCYSVIMAA

-268 LFRRFTSESY
+268 LFRRLTSESY
-278 YSILVLN
+278 YNILVLN
-285 GVQRVA
+285 GIQRVA
-291 VRACQTFPDNATLQA
+291 VRACHTFPDNPTLQA

-320 QNKAVAEQGLEDGE
+320 QNKAVADQGPEEGE

-348 LGWMEDCCTALEL
+348 LGWMEACCMALDL
-361 HADEPAVQ
+361 HAAEPAVQ

-380 VHGAGVNHSEEEQ
+380 LHGAGVSQSEEEQ
-393 DGRTPVHR
+393 DERTPVHR

-412 SPSVFK
+412 SPSVFE
-418 AATSAIATLITNNSK
+418 AATSAIATLIMHNNK
-433 MRSLLLSSG
+433 MCSLLLSRG

-457 AEVSISACKLL
+457 VEVSISACKLL
-468 HLLFQGRTAS
+468 NLLFQGRTAS
-478 LDELNMAMS
+478 LDELNMAIS
-487 QILSTMKVHNFEP
+487 QILCTMKVHNFHP

-518 SLREHGILVADP
+518 SLREHGVSVSDP

-559 FISCYTIQ
+559 FISSPIIQ

-574 SSLADCS
+574 SALADCS

-609 HYWGLTLLNY
+609 HYWGLTLLHY

-645 REDSEMLLKCF
+645 REDSEMLLKGF
-656 QVALR
+656 QVSLR

-666 SGAAAQLQ
+666 SGAAAALQ
-674 REDFDRQI
+674 REDLDRLI
-682 FQHLR
+682 FQQLR
-687 EESDQSIN
+687 VETPDQSNN
-695 PLRKSM
+695 PLRKSV
-701 CLALAKMWCDSELHY
+701 CLVLSKMLCDSELHY
-716 SMLEKACK
+716 SMLEKACE
-724 DGNTMMAE
+724 DGDTTLAE

-742 RKTKTDSLI
+742 RKTKTESLI

-760 LELVELLLSRGT
+760 LDLVELLLSRGA
-772 HEQHLRR
+772 HEQYLRR

-792 VIQLLGRLGL
+792 VIQLLVRLGL

-816 GHLDAAWL
+816 GRLDSAWL
-824 SPLMAERGR
+824 SPLLAERGR
-833 THSLRYNS
+833 CTFRYNNS
-841 KGVSLARYIQSFH
+841 KGKSLARYIESLQKS
-854 RPKNGSGPL
+854 KSSSGTP
-863 RSIPDPC
+863 RSLADPC
-870 LTSGYISDESDDS
+870 LTSGYISEESDDS
-883 SFSIFSGEDGLFPN
+883 NFSFVSAEDSLFYN

-906 SLFGALS
+906 SLSGVLS
-913 PKSHNNSAEE
+913 PKPHNSSSEE
-923 LRGESVKR
+923 LRGGSYNR
-931 KQGRRRHASAESGQT
+931 KHGRRRHASAESNLT
-946 ENENS
+946 ES
-951 ESIHRRYGRTGS
+951 EHSEPLHRRNGRIGTG
-963 SQKVLG
+963 QKVLV
-969 SGENSAALPKERERI
+969 SAENSAALPKERERI

-1001 DDGFVQQQ
+1001 DDSFVQQQ
-1009 LWHLLR
+1009 LGHLLR
-1015 LDLSHNSLPEFP
+1015 LDLSHNNLLEFP
-1027 SALCQSLKSLT
+1027 AALCQSLKSLT

-1043 GNQLQSLP
+1043 GNQLRSLP
-1051 EELLSLPSLSMLN
+1051 EELLSLLSLSTLN

-1077 PAVTCPSLKQ
+1077 HAVTCPSLRQ
-1087 LNLSCNKI
+1087 LNLSFNKI
-1095 TTFPHEL
+1095 ATFPDEL
-1102 GSTMRQL
+1102 GHAMGHL

-1122 CMALCLPEIKLLDVS
+1122 CTPPCLPEIKLLDVS

-1143 ISADFLSSCPKLE
+1143 ISPDFLTACPKLE
-1156 TFNASMNKICSL
+1156 TFNVSMNKICSL
-1168 SHLPSK
+1168 SNLSSK

-1185 TYISEAIL
+1185 THIPEAVL
-1193 DVTNLRS
+1193 NLPNLRS
-1200 IDMRTNNIAVLPGPG
+1200 VDMRTNHIAALPGPG
-1215 RWVSSNIRELI
+1215 SWESCNLGEMM
-1226 FSQNCIKALD
+1226 FSQNCITALD
-1236 LSGPIYKWTRLEKL
+1236 LSGPIYKWARLEKL

-1271 SLDVSHNTG
+1271 SLDVSRNTN

-1288 GKLGRLWDLPLD
+1288 GKLSRLWDLPLD
-1300 GLKLQLNLKL
+1300 GLRLQLDLKL
-1310 IGSKTKDIVRFLQQR
+1310 IGIKTKDIVRFLQQR

-1355 KLKRT
+1355 KLKRSHV
-1360 QLNSKQGAAGI
+1360 NSKLTTAGI

-1408 PRALYLVVY
+1408 SRALYLVVY

-1441 LSPVI
+1441 QSPVI

-1452 DVSDELQLQACLHK
+1452 DVSDELQLQACLKK
-1466 IREELLHH
+1466 IREELLSH
-1474 QGFPTVM
+1474 QGFPAIK
-1481 DCHMVSVC
+1481 DYHIVSVC
-1489 EDSDTMAKLRKTIER
+1489 EDSDSLTKLRKAIAR
-1504 EVTNFKIQGQ
+1504 EITSFKIQGQ

-1536 KRVSS
+1536 TRVPP
-1541 EFPVLRHR
+1541 EFPVLRNQ
-1549 ELLQLIQE
+1549 ELLHLIQE

-1570 IHFLSEV
+1570 IHFLREA

-1584 DPALQLQEL
+1584 DPALELQDL

-1602 NILSQRLTLRSSG
+1602 NIISQKLTLKG
-1615 FSEHPK
+1615 CGLWDHPK
-1621 GLVQRSVVER
+1621 GVVQRSVVEK
-1631 FLFETKCFPK
+1631 FLSETKCFPL
-1641 SHRTQFFKLL
+1641 SHLTQFFKLL

-1657 LPFGEDQ
+1657 LPFSDDQ
-1664 LLIPSSLSKHRPV
+1664 LLIPSSLPKHRPM
-1677 IELPHCENSEVI
+1677 IDLPHCENSEVI
-1689 VRLYEMPYFPMDY
+1689 VRLYEMPYFPIDY

-1733 RGIYLNWSPEAY
+1733 RGLYLSWSPEAY
-1745 CLVEAASV
+1745 CLVEADSGDQN
-1753 EESPSSF
+1753 PSCF
-1760 VRITVPSSRKGRVL
+1760 VRITVPCSRKGRVL
-1774 LGQLVDHID
+1774 LGQVVDHID
-1783 SLLEEWFPGLLN
+1783 SLLEEWFPNLLN
-1795 TDMHGNGE
+1795 TDMHGSGE
-1803 PLIKRWALYSFEDGQ
+1803 ALLKKWALYSFEDRQG
-1818 EWNKILLENL
+1818 WSKILLEDL
-1828 FTYFEKIF
+1828 FTRFDNDF
-1836 LLVSPEDPCCTLPIS
+1836 LLVSPEDPRCTLPIS
-1851 QVAPDLVL
+1851 QIAPDLVL

-1866 ILDGEEL
+1866 ILDSEEL
-1873 NVELSTENRLG
+1873 HVDGSKENRLG

-1908 HASELYV
+1908 HASELYI
-1915 YRLLRQELAVLGRLR
+1915 YRLLRQELTVLGRLR

-1940 GSTPQVLVMELA
+1940 GSFPQVLVMELA
-1952 LRGSLDALFQHENG
+1952 LRGSLDSLFEHENG
-1966 SLNQKLQQ
+1966 SLNRKLQH

-1987 HSAMIIYRDLK
+1987 HSVMIIYRDLK

-2006 LKTDSET
+2006 LKTDSEI

-2080 FPSEFDEI
+2080 FPSEFDEV

-2093 LPVIVISCPVLC
+2093 LPDPVIHYGCS
-2105 PLYRSSR
+2105 
-2112 NTTVAH
+2112 
-2118 PWPGFQALMKDC
+2118 PWPGFQTLMKDC
-2130 LRQSPQDRPTSAQV
+2130 LKESPQNRPTSAQV

-2154 CLMRKLCGPSVF
+2154 CLMRELVVPRTF
-2166 NGECFTLSSGT
+2166 NAECFTVSSG
-2177 SDGSSSQITAWLG
+2177 SSEGHRAWLG
-2190 GGSSTKKLGSIT
+2190 GGSSTQRLGSVT
-2202 AVDLDTNHSHYTGTT
+2202 AVDLDTNVVTT
-2217 DCYNKG
+2217 QEIDS
-2223 TRKVDTSPV
+2223 SPV
-2232 LCLVSVQIPNDPC
+2232 LCLVTVQMPQEACN
-2245 DWLVAGTQSWLIS
+2245 WLVAGTQSGSLVVIS
-2258 GHEHWGTTTWHHLQ
+2258 TQDTSTCHHLQ

-2285 HPRGTQR
+2285 HPRRNQR

-2297 VGTADGILSGLTR
+2297 VGTADGILTIYEDSVLK
-2310 TLFLRQENGQPV
+2310 QENGQPV
-2322 KLSLWGNVNTPVM
+2322 KTVTVGNVNTPVL
-2335 CLGQSVY
+2335 CLGQSVH
-2342 SPDSR
+2342 SLDSR
-2347 SGGPAVGLKILSFT
+2347 CVWAGCGNKILSFT

-2372 RPSLTFHGLLSSEAC
+2372 RPSLLFQQRPLSGDSC

-2392 VDKNVYLGKAGTTTV
+2392 VDKNIYLSKAGSPTV

-2421 DCAHIIRGRHGHKAE
+2421 DCAQIIRHDSGCRGRQGSEVE
-2436 LPTVASPSWATVKAL
+2436 LPTEASPSWARVKAL

-2456 ATLWIGTRGGHLLL
+2456 AHLWIGTRGGHLLL
-2470 LELSKHQTLLITG
+2470 LELSKHQTLQVIA
-2483 PQCDSIRCIAS
+2483 PSCDSIRCIAS
-2494 TLIQTLN
+2494 ALIETLN

-2514 QDKNQRD
+2514 QDKNQFD
-2521 EESVLMVWNSM
+2521 EESVLMVWNST
-2532 LPMEVKDLT
+2532 LPMEVKDLR

-2550 AAKMREQLHHD
+2550 AAKMREQLHPD